1 MASLGLVGIIVLV
14 VLGVVLPALQVLA
27 QFNPELG
34 MEQAKAVATAT
45 GGPDVKLFNV
55 LDFGAKADGTTPS
68 AINFIRAFKEAC
80 NHPGKAMMVIP
91 EGEFVLG
98 SALFSGPCSNAPP
111 LMVSFSGTLLPQANT
126 QTAEDADWLTFQSID
141 GLILSGKGTL
151 NGQGEKTWKP
161 ECDSCP
167 RAPASLKLIKVNNTI
182 ISGINSVNAKGFHL
196 MISVSDNMWIDG
208 VNISAPAESPN
219 TDGIHMSKSNKVKI
233 TNCRIGTGDDCVSII
248 HGSTN
253 ISVENV
259 DCGPGHGISVGS
271 LGHYDS
277 EADVF
282 GITVRNCTLRNTDN
296 GARIKSY
303 KNDNPSRAAGITYEN
318 IIMDH
323 VKNPIIIDQEYGQ
336 VGSSES
342 SKVSIEDVHF
352 TNIKGTS
359 VSKVAVDL
367 LCSAANPCK
376 GVTLTDIDL
385 KFEGTEKANV
395 PFSSNCTNIKVVYSG
410 IQNPPPCPP

>member
-1 MASLGLVGIIVLV
+1 MASLGLVGIIFIQF
-14 VLGVVLPALQVLA
+14 LGLVLPDFQVLA
-27 QFNPELG
+27 QWNTDTG
-34 MEQAKAVATAT
+34 MEQAKAVATGT
-45 GGPDVKLFNV
+45 GGPDVKVFNV
-55 LDFGAKADGTTPS
+55 LDFGAKADGTTPN

-98 SALFSGPCSNAPP
+98 SALFSGPCSNVAP

-126 QTAEDADWLTFQSID
+126 KIAEDADWLTFQSID
-141 GLILSGKGTL
+141 GLV
-151 NGQGEKTWKP
+151 
-161 ECDSCP
+161 
-167 RAPASLKLIKVNNTI
+167 SLKFIKVNNTI
-182 ISGINSVNAKGFHL
+182 ISGINSVNAKGFHF
-196 MISVSDNMWIDG
+196 MISVSDNIWIDG

-259 DCGPGHGISVGS
+259 VCGPGHGISVGS

-303 KNDNPSRAAGITYEN
+303 KNSNPSRAAGITFEN
-318 IIMDH
+318 LVMDH

-359 VSKVAVDL
+359 ISKVAVDL

-385 KFEGTEKANV
+385 KFEGTEKSAV
-395 PFSSNCTNIKVVYSG
+395 PFSSNCTNVKVVYSG
-410 IQNPPPCPP
+410 IQSPPPCPP

>member
-1 MASLGLVGIIVLV
+1 MASLGLVGIIFIQF
-14 VLGVVLPALQVLA
+14 LGLVLPNFLVLA
-27 QFNPELG
+27 QWNTDTG
-34 MEQAKAVATAT
+34 MEQAKGVATGT
-45 GGPDVKLFNV
+45 GGPDVKVFSV
-55 LDFGAKADGTTPS
+55 LDFGAKADGTTPN

-98 SALFSGPCSNAPP
+98 SALFSGPCSNVAP

-126 QTAEDADWLTFQSID
+126 KTAEDADWLTFQSID
-141 GLILSGKGTL
+141 GLIVSGKGTV

-161 ECDSCP
+161 ECENCP
-167 RAPASLKLIKVNNTI
+167 RAPASLKFIKVNNTI
-182 ISGINSVNAKGFHL
+182 ISGINSVNAKGFHF
-196 MISVSDNMWIDG
+196 MISVSDNI
-208 VNISAPAESPN
+208 
-219 TDGIHMSKSNKVKI
+219 
-233 TNCRIGTGDDCVSII
+233 C
-248 HGSTN
+248 
-253 ISVENV
+253 
-259 DCGPGHGISVGS
+259 VGS

-282 GITVRNCTLRNTDN
+282 GITVKNCTLRNTDN

-303 KNDNPSRAAGITYEN
+303 KNNNPSRAAGITFEN
-318 IIMDH
+318 LVMDH

-359 VSKVAVDL
+359 ISKVAVDL
-367 LCSAANPCK
+367 LCSSANPCK

-385 KFEGTEKANV
+385 KFEGTEKPAV
-395 PFSSNCTNIKVVYSG
+395 PFSSNCTNVKVVYAG